1 VLSMPDVK
9 VRAIIMRVRK
19 CFFIVYLPKVKC
31 RYSDPKRVAKSYV
44 SFVAVNNWLIA
55 RSVKG
60 GEICTNL
67 CSY

>member
-1 VLSMPDVK
+1 MPDVK

-44 SFVAVNNWLIA
+44 SFVFANNSLMA
-55 RSVKG
+55 LSVKRG
-60 GEICTNL
+60 NGDFAVAAVIN
-67 CSY
+67 